1 MGMYVKLCK
10 SLMANLRHAF
20 EEHGKKTL
28 TLGVEM
34 PWTGW
39 YRQSEGNLS
48 RFDRQK

>member
-1 MGMYVKLCK
+1 
-10 SLMANLRHAF
+10 MANLRHAF

-34 PWTGW
+34 PWMG

-48 RFDRQK
+48 LTNLLCTYQGPTSFDRQK